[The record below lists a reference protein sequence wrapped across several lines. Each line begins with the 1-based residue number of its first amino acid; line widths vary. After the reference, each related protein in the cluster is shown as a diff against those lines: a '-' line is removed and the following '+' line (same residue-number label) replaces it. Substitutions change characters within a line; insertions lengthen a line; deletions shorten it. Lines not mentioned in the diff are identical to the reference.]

1 MGSKA
6 VVMGEGK
13 TKPSDAELVARA
25 QRGEIEAYAEL
36 YQRHVDAIYRY
47 IRSRLASQEDA
58 EDLTENV
65 FLQAFQALGRYQERG
80 HPYSAYLYQV
90 ARNQLVDH
98 YRQRREQVPLD
109 SLPATVDGSEPL
121 EAEAERQQELERIL
135 EALAGLPQGYQEVIR
150 LRLLLDLPTPTV
162 AQWMG
167 RSEGAVRVLLY
178 RALRKLRKK
187 LEDDNE
193 A

>member
-1 MGSKA
+1 
-6 VVMGEGK
+6 MGEGK